1 MDDQTRAAPVETIP
15 YPSEVTREV
24 GDATESGQLDLV
36 ALLRDQVTAAQDRIV
51 DIEETLNPQ
60 IDANPDDKLLME
72 MLDYVS
78 DARDAL
84 SDLTDLLN
92 TMQQRDLGSS

>member
-1 MDDQTRAAPVETIP
+1 MNDQTRAAPVETAP
-15 YPSEVTREV
+15 FPSEVTREV

-36 ALLRDQVTAAQDRIV
+36 AALRDQVAAAQDRV
-51 DIEETLNPQ
+51 ATIEEALNPQ
-60 IDANPDDKLLME
+60 IDANPNDTLLME

-84 SDLTDLLN
+84 SDLSDLLD
-92 TMQQRDLGSS
+92 TMQRRDTGP

>member
-1 MDDQTRAAPVETIP
+1 MSDQTRAAPVETVP

-24 GDATESGQLDLV
+24 GDATESGQLEVV
-36 ALLRDQVTAAQDRIV
+36 ALLREQVAAAQDHIV
-51 DIEETLNPQ
+51 EIEGTLNPQ
-60 IDANPDDKLLME
+60 IDANPNDTLLME

-84 SDLTDLLN
+84 SDLSDLLD
-92 TMQQRDLGSS
+92 TRQQRDTGP